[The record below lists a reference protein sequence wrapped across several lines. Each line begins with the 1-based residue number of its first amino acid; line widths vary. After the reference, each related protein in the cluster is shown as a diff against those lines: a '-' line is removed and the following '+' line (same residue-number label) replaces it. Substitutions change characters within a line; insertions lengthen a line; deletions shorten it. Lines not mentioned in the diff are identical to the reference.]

1 VARSAKMGLA
11 GKLQARRAGGHRLA
25 SLAHVEPYQQGEF
38 DGLCGIYAVVNALRL
53 LVASQRPLSYVQ
65 CARLYGRGVEIVRR
79 RDRLAFAATFGI
91 SQTLWR
97 QLAAALCASAGRIVG
112 FAICPVLPFA
122 SISRVPR
129 ARVFAAIEEA
139 IDAEQPVLVAL
150 LGAYNHYTVISAYTA
165 TRFVL
170 HDSYGYHWISKASC
184 GVSHDGSTS
193 RHQIA
198 TRSVIVLRLRR
209 CLSRQNSAIKSTC

>member
-1 VARSAKMGLA
+1 VARSANMGLA
-11 GKLQARRAGGHRLA
+11 GKLQPRQAGAH
-25 SLAHVEPYQQGEF
+25 SLATRARVEPYQQGEF
-38 DGLCGIYAVVNALRL
+38 DGLCGIYAVVNALCL
-53 LVASQRPLSYVQ
+53 LVASQSPLSYAQ

-79 RDRLAFAATFGI
+79 QDRLAFAATFGI

-97 QLAAALCASAGRIVG
+97 QLSAALCASVRRTSGLAVRST
-112 FAICPVLPFA
+112 LPFA
-122 SISRVPR
+122 SSSRVPR
-129 ARVFAAIEEA
+129 ARVFAAIEAA

-150 LGAYNHYTVISAYTA
+150 LGAYNHYTVICAYTD

-170 HDSYGYHWISKASC
+170 HDSYAYHWISKASC

-198 TRSVIVLRLRR
+198 TRSIIVLELR
-209 CLSRQNSAIKSTC
+209 